1 MKNIL
6 KFFLQID
13 NCRNIM
19 YHCSGNLLRRIIL
32 MKTTKAKITAE
43 QALHWLLEG
52 NKKFC
57 EEHYDVHPTISEI
70 TELVGGQH
78 PFAAIVACSD
88 SRVPPN
94 EIFDCDLGEI
104 FVVRT
109 AGNVIGEFELGS
121 IEYAVEHLGCP
132 LIMVLGHRNC
142 GAVAG
147 ASTWTGGEGALAA
160 IMDEVMPSLNR
171 ARSEAGDENS
181 AISLAELYNIDNSIN
196 RLKQSELLRE
206 LPEGTIVGAMYDIS
220 TGKVEIL

>member
-1 MKNIL
+1 MK
-6 KFFLQID
+6 K
-13 NCRNIM
+13 
-19 YHCSGNLLRRIIL
+19 
-32 MKTTKAKITAE
+32 TKAKITAE

-109 AGNVIGEFELGS
+109 AGNVVGEFELGS
-121 IEYAVEHLGCP
+121 VEYAVEHLGCP
-132 LIMVLGHRNC
+132 LVMVLGHRNC

-160 IMDEVMPSLNR
+160 IMDEVSPSIKR
-171 ARSEAGDENS
+171 ARGESADEKQV
-181 AISLAELYNIDNSIN
+181 ISLAELYNVDNSIK
-196 RLKQSELLRE
+196 RLLGSKVLSEL
-206 LPEGTIVGAMYDIS
+206 PAGSIVGAMYDIS

>member
-1 MKNIL
+1 MK
-6 KFFLQID
+6 K
-13 NCRNIM
+13 
-19 YHCSGNLLRRIIL
+19 
-32 MKTTKAKITAE
+32 TKAKITAE

-57 EEHYDVHPTISEI
+57 EEHYDVHPTINEI

-109 AGNVIGEFELGS
+109 AGNVVGEFELGS
-121 IEYAVEHLGCP
+121 VEYAVEHLGCP
-132 LIMVLGHRNC
+132 LVMVLGHRNC

-160 IMDEVMPSLNR
+160 IMDEVSPSIKR
-171 ARSEAGDENS
+171 ARGESSDEKQV
-181 AISLAELYNIDNSIN
+181 ISLAELYNVDNSIK
-196 RLKQSELLRE
+196 RLLGSKVLSEL
-206 LPEGTIVGAMYDIS
+206 PAGSIVGAMYDIS

>member
-1 MKNIL
+1 MK
-6 KFFLQID
+6 K
-13 NCRNIM
+13 
-19 YHCSGNLLRRIIL
+19 
-32 MKTTKAKITAE
+32 TKAKITAE

-109 AGNVIGEFELGS
+109 AGNVVGEFELGS

-132 LIMVLGHRNC
+132 LVMVLGHRNC

-160 IMDEVMPSLNR
+160 IMDEVSPSIKR
-171 ARSEAGDENS
+171 ARGESTDEKQV
-181 AISLAELYNIDNSIN
+181 ISLAELYNVDNSIK
-196 RLKQSELLRE
+196 RLLSSKALSEL
-206 LPEGTIVGAMYDIS
+206 PAGSIVGAMYDIS